1 MLATDGTWRDTGS
14 AFGAW
19 RSGVDPVLRASLI
32 LLLLVGALLL
42 MRRLSG
48 ALDSPLAPAPLI
60 ATAAGLA
67 AWATAVRFQFGCR
80 RVAWTTFIVFALFTV
95 ACSFPGGRFIDW
107 LAWTSAFAAVWF
119 IPAKLRPA
127 VACPV
132 TPAEQTLQELTRS
145 RAADG
150 VETIRGKVVAE
161 FAANER
167 TAIVHV
173 AFCPPFERLPA
184 VEAHRTAGPGC
195 EVKITQVL
203 HQGVR
208 LEVRLARAS
217 TATERVN
224 LEFVSRDQ
232 PPPAEKS

>member
-14 AFGAW
+14 PLVAW
-19 RSGVDPVLRASLI
+19 RGAIAPALRASLI
-32 LLLLVGALLL
+32 LLLLVGALMLV
-42 MRRLSG
+42 RRLSG

-67 AWATAVRFQFGCR
+67 AWGIAVRFQFGCR
-80 RVAWTTFIVFALFTV
+80 RVAWVTFAVLALF
-95 ACSFPGGRFIDW
+95 AIGCSFPGGRFVDW
-107 LAWTSAFAAVWF
+107 LAWTGALTAVWF
-119 IPAKLRPA
+119 IPAKLQLP
-127 VACPV
+127 VAGSVSPI
-132 TPAEQTLQELTRS
+132 EQTLQELTRS

-150 VETIRGKVVAE
+150 IETIRGKVVAE

-167 TAIVHV
+167 TAVVHV

-195 EVKITQVL
+195 EVKIAQVL

-208 LEVRLARAS
+208 LEIRLTRAS
-217 TATERVN
+217 TATERVK
-224 LEFVSRDQ
+224 LEFVAHDQ
-232 PPPAEKS
+232 PPSVV